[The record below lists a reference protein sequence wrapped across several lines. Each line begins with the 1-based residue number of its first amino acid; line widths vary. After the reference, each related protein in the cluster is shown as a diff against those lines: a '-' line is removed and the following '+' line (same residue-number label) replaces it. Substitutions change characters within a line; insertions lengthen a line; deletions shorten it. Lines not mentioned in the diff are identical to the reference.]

1 MKLTLLVQ
9 KAKDRTCKYSIIMWM
24 FYRSAKYEKLKQ
36 DHSDRRKL
44 TKRKSRD
51 IPQWR
56 HALFTE
62 ELWDLRLRE
71 IIFEKC
77 FQLFSLTRKLTFLSR
92 LHTFFVF
99 LLLLSNWY
107 LHDTLQHRINAF
119 YWSYFPYV
127 TTIAKPKTVTKHSL
141 LVYLKTT

>member
-1 MKLTLLVQ
+1 
-9 KAKDRTCKYSIIMWM
+9 M
-24 FYRSAKYEKLKQ
+24 FYRSVKYEKLKQ

-77 FQLFSLTRKLTFLSR
+77 FQLFSLTHKLTFLSW

-99 LLLLSNWY
+99 SVIIIIIEPFS
-107 LHDTLQHRINAF
+107 T
-119 YWSYFPYV
+119 
-127 TTIAKPKTVTKHSL
+127 
-141 LVYLKTT
+141 